1 MTRSQLKSI
10 IQEIVYRK
18 LSEQPMPGIAGANAK
33 PEPET
38 APDKDVTEE
47 PQLSEPDKAKLADFE
62 KKSKDLSSK
71 IEKIKGEKSELE
83 SMIQPK
89 IQKLDRE
96 LTKLQEQLSDVI
108 KNIDSIKKRAK

>member
-18 LSEQPMPGIAGANAK
+18 LSEQSPMDMGGDASK
-33 PEPET
+33 TDTSPE
-38 APDKDVTEE
+38 KDISNE
-47 PQLSEPDKAKLADFE
+47 PQLSEPDKAKLAEFE

-71 IEKIKGEKSELE
+71 IEKIKGNKSELE

-108 KNIDSIKKRAK
+108 KNIESIKKRAK